1 MRGRSSWASAKTT
14 LSSFIRCVPISR
26 RQPRPVTS
34 GSARPY
40 GRWREFTSIP
50 ASAAAMGL
58 PPAATIPMNRN
69 SDAPASTSTLCA
81 AGTQSGNPEATAM
94 AP

>member
-1 MRGRSSWASAKTT
+1 MRGRSGWASAKTT
-14 LSSFIRCVPISR
+14 LSSFIRCVPSSR

-34 GSARPY
+34 AERQAV
-40 GRWREFTSIP
+40 RQVAEFTSIP

-69 SDAPASTSTLCA
+69 SDAPASTSTLWA